1 MSSPAGGSP
10 PPEPFDEKD
19 FYLEEFRGRS
29 VLLALAPAVT
39 GAELSALA
47 GAVADLVRNDTR
59 VLLWWPAAER
69 RLLAALRRSRALPR
83 PRKDRRLPVPVVHL
97 DAAGPASPETL
108 RAALW
113 LAARRA
119 RLCVL
124 AVPAAASFPRDA
136 AALAVGL
143 RVPKLVLVDA
153 QGGLDVGTGRLSFVD
168 ENLLD
173 TLLRQGEAEWSGLGE
188 RRALLVEVRAALA
201 GGVEAVNLCA
211 PAGVAEELFTYVGSG
226 TLFTQGDYCHVAP
239 LALDDFAQAERLH
252 ERGRR
257 EGVLK
262 PRTPEEMAE
271 LLASSFGA
279 TICGRHLAGVAGLL
293 TVPYATKHA
302 GEIVGLYTITR
313 FKGEGIGERLVSR
326 LLAEAE
332 TRGLDYVFACAVD
345 GRAQQ
350 FFERLGFERVSAAA
364 VPAAKWVGYDRRRRA
379 RVAVFRRRL
388 PAAAAAARA

>member
-1 MSSPAGGSP
+1 MSRAPGGD
-10 PPEPFDEKD
+10 PFEEKD

-29 VLLALAPAVT
+29 VLFALAPAVT
-39 GAELSALA
+39 DADLASLA

-59 VLLWWPAAER
+59 VFLWWPAAER

-83 PRKDRRLPVPVVHL
+83 PRKDRRLPVPVVRL
-97 DAAGPASPETL
+97 DAADAEVSPEAL

-113 LAARRA
+113 LAARRT

-124 AVPAAASFPRDA
+124 VVPPSASFPRDA
-136 AALAVGL
+136 VELAVGL

-153 QGGLDVGTGRLSFVD
+153 QGGLDVGARRLSFVD

-173 TLLRQGEAEWSGLGE
+173 TLLRRGEAEWSGLGE
-188 RRALLVEVRAALA
+188 RRALLGQVGAALA
-201 GGVEAVNLCA
+201 GGVESVNLCT
-211 PAGVAEELFTYVGSG
+211 PEGVAEELFTYVGSG

-239 LALDDFAQAERLH
+239 LALDDFAQAERLN

-257 EGVLK
+257 EGLLK
-262 PRTPEEMAE
+262 PRTPEEVAE
-271 LLASSFGA
+271 LLASGFGA
-279 TICGRHLAGVAGLL
+279 TVCGRHLAGVAGLL
-293 TVPYATKHA
+293 TAPYAEAHA

-313 FKGEGIGERLVSR
+313 FKGEGIGGRLVNR

-332 TRGLDYVFACAVD
+332 SRGLEYVFACAVD
-345 GRAQQ
+345 RRAQQ
-350 FFERLGFERVSAAA
+350 FFERLGFERVSADA

-388 PAAAAAARA
+388 AARAAVAEG

>member
-39 GAELSALA
+39 GADLSALA

-59 VLLWWPAAER
+59 VVLWWPAAER

-97 DAAGPASPETL
+97 DATGPPSPEPL

-173 TLLRQGEAEWSGLGE
+173 TLLRQGEAEWSGLGQ
-188 RRALLVEVRAALA
+188 RRALLVQVRAALG
-201 GGVEAVNLCA
+201 GGVESVNLCR

-226 TLFTQGDYCHVAP
+226 TLFTRGDYCRVAP
-239 LALDDFAQAERLH
+239 LALDDFAQAERLL
-252 ERGRR
+252 ERGQR
-257 EGVLK
+257 EGLLKLRSSEEIAEVLG
-262 PRTPEEMAE
+262 AG
-271 LLASSFGA
+271 FGA
-279 TICGRHLAGVAGLL
+279 TLCDRHLAGVAGLL
-293 TVPYATKHA
+293 TAPYAAERA

-313 FKGEGIGERLVSR
+313 FKGEGIGERLVAR
-326 LLAEAE
+326 LLAEAAE
-332 TRGLDYVFACAVD
+332 RGLAYVFACAVD
-345 GRAQQ
+345 ERAVQ
-350 FFERLGFERVSAAA
+350 FFLRLGFEQVGAERVP
-364 VPAAKWVGYDRRRRA
+364 VAKWAGYDVRRRT
-379 RVAVFRRRL
+379 RVVVCKRQLDAGRG
-388 PAAAAAARA
+388 